1 MGIAGSALT
10 SVEES
15 EALNLPNSQPFV
27 CSLFIGPNSESD
39 TEPDLTPSITTSDD
53 LIASAQSVY
62 GFDYCDEESRVG
74 EMSKVLLPNGIMNA
88 ESMDMVLNDGNFLFG
103 NVASFVFSAKFYVMV
118 ALSIFVSSMMF
129 VLIKC
134 NVLRR
139 KWTQKKKNKITTTT
153 YGTVA

>member
-1 MGIAGSALT
+1 MG
-10 SVEES
+10 
-15 EALNLPNSQPFV
+15 
-27 CSLFIGPNSESD
+27 ESD
-39 TEPDLTPSITTSDD
+39 TEPDSTPSITTSDD

-74 EMSKVLLPNGIMNA
+74 EMSKVLLPNGIMTA
-88 ESMDMVLNDGNFLFG
+88 ESMVLNDGNFLFG
-103 NVASFVFSAKFYVMV
+103 NVASFVFSAKFYVMI
-118 ALSIFVSSMMF
+118 ALSIFLSSMMF

-139 KWTQKKKNKITTTT
+139 RWAQKKTKKMTTTT